1 MPKCLL
7 WRAERKCCI
16 KSNYFIKIGI
26 FNSTFVLRI
35 ILVKWINASVDI
47 FCPPYF
53 FCCLVIWHGT
63 TAQIITGLQLSPM
76 GLRKVCWA
84 DVTNPFYFFKPSLPT
99 TWLHSCPINAQF
111 SWSDEIL
118 MDKFTLY
125 KSIKKFMQL
134 ICYIFPRQYSCV
146 LVYQYRLFAIQSNPD
161 AYIFVQVQLVS
172 NAISC
177 WLIILKL
184 LLTYLFSQENRSN
197 SVGMSTRPILAHSPV
212 SPLGT
217 AGIPTPAQLTKSNAP
232 VHIDVGGH
240 MYTSSLASLTK
251 YPESR

>member
-1 MPKCLL
+1 MLQ
-7 WRAERKCCI
+7 WH
-16 KSNYFIKIGI
+16 
-26 FNSTFVLRI
+26 V
-35 ILVKWINASVDI
+35 

-63 TAQIITGLQLSPM
+63 TAQIITGRQLSPM
-76 GLRKVCWA
+76 GLRKVCSA
-84 DVTNPFYFFKPSLPT
+84 DVTNPFYFFKPSFPT
-99 TWLHSCPINAQF
+99 TWLHSCPFNAQF

-161 AYIFVQVQLVS
+161 AYIFVQVKLVS

-177 WLIILKL
+177 WLIWSPALNINLEIAS
-184 LLTYLFSQENRSN
+184 YLFVSSGESQQQCGYVDSADLGAFAGLPAGY
-197 SVGMSTRPILAHSPV
+197 SWYPHTRTAHKVQRASPHWCGGSHV
-212 SPLGT
+212 YQQSGLINQ
-217 AGIPTPAQLTKSNAP
+217 IPRVQVNFSHRHKTIQKWTP
-232 VHIDVGGH
+232 
-240 MYTSSLASLTK
+240 
-251 YPESR
+251 